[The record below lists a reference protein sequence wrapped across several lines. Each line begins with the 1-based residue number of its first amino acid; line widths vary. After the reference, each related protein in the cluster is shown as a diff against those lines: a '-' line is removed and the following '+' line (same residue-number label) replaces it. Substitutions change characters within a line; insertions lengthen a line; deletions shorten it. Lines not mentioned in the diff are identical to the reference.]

1 MLTSKKIEAL
11 KPREKR
17 FTISDGHGLTLRVY
31 PSGSKTWVFRHCA
44 NGRIADIRLGKYP
57 EMSLKEARQVT
68 RRKRKEFNQEP
79 PKGYVFAD
87 AFKLWCNQKKGR
99 IVSYENEKRMLERH
113 LLHAIS
119 MRQIDEITA
128 PLIVHITKPL
138 ATSGKQVTLKRV
150 VMRCREILDLAVAAG
165 FIQHNPI
172 DRLNKIFPTPDVEPM
187 PSIDWRELTE
197 AMTVIAGATRKIQ
210 VVFLFSLCS
219 LLRPNEVAKLRWEWI
234 EQDMITIPASEM
246 KKRRAHRVPLTPE
259 LLYLLGEAKAISK
272 HQRSG
277 FVFSGCNGAK
287 SMSSQTLAKY
297 LHSTKLKGRL
307 VAHGLRSIGRSWMAD
322 HNILYEVA
330 EACLAHLSGSA
341 VSRAYQRSDF
351 LDERRIALKKWNS
364 FVFDCAR
371 CAQIKTN

>member
-1 MLTSKKIEAL
+1 
-11 KPREKR
+11 
-17 FTISDGHGLTLRVY
+17 
-31 PSGSKTWVFRHCA
+31 
-44 NGRIADIRLGKYP
+44 
-57 EMSLKEARQVT
+57 MSLKEARQVT
-68 RRKRKEFNQEP
+68 RRKRKEFDQEP

-87 AFKLWCNQKKGR
+87 AFRLWCNQKKGR

-113 LLHAIS
+113 LLPYVA

-128 PLIVHITKPL
+128 PLIVHVTKPL
-138 ATSGKQVTLKRV
+138 AQSGRQVTLKRV

-172 DRLNKIFPTPDVEPM
+172 DRLNKIFPAPEVEPM

-234 EQDMITIPASEM
+234 EQDVITIPASEM

-272 HQRSG
+272 HPRSG
-277 FVFSGCNGAK
+277 FVFSGCNGSK
-287 SMSSQTLAKY
+287 PMSSQTLAKY
-297 LHSTKLKGRL
+297 LHGTKLKGRL

-322 HNILYEVA
+322 HKILYEVA
-330 EACLAHLSGSA
+330 EACLAHLSGSS

-371 CAQIKTN
+371 CAQIQTN